1 MVGLAVPRHV
11 GDGYRCPGGPPL
23 RLSPRYQYISG
34 VSRGF
39 FQRDTLPNL
48 PDGSASHCCDGVSR
62 IFFQSAAYMARNISM
77 DDAASPAR
85 IVSALCST
93 PSSLLVI
100 FKFTLA
106 LFRAGKKSVFTVA
119 RGNLKIP
126 VISRVEEYGMKNLI
140 TWAGMAML
148 FTIPL
153 AAQQSNTPSPQ
164 SPQDSSAM
172 EQRIKDLEERII
184 ALEGQV
190 RMLKAAPAA
199 APAEPAAV
207 SSPTSVQAQATA
219 PVPAPAPAETAAAPG
234 ALPVYGGASAS
245 AKALNPDISVIGD
258 FIGKAGGNSVQPTPS
273 LEMHESEIGLQ
284 AIIDPYARGD
294 FFLSFGESG
303 VNLEEGYITF
313 TALPAG
319 IVAKVGKMR
328 SAFGKVNM
336 MHNHVLPWVD
346 RPLVT
351 NNLVGGEDGI
361 DDAGVSISRIIP
373 APKGLFLEATGQ
385 VFRGDSGTDESPVFH
400 SSRNSDVS
408 AVAHLRSYADIS
420 ESTNVDIGLSY
431 SRGHN
436 ELGTDFLTQLYGI
449 DATLRWKPLRRSI
462 YHSFVG
468 RGEFIWSQ
476 RQQVPSE
483 QRAFGFYTSADYQL
497 GRRWFLGGR
506 YDLSDRSR
514 FANLT
519 DKGGSVILTYW
530 PSEFSQIRGQ
540 YRHTSYADNITAN
553 ELFMQVIFSLGAHGA
568 HPF

>member
-1 MVGLAVPRHV
+1 
-11 GDGYRCPGGPPL
+11 
-23 RLSPRYQYISG
+23 
-34 VSRGF
+34 
-39 FQRDTLPNL
+39 
-48 PDGSASHCCDGVSR
+48 
-62 IFFQSAAYMARNISM
+62 
-77 DDAASPAR
+77 
-85 IVSALCST
+85 
-93 PSSLLVI
+93 
-100 FKFTLA
+100 
-106 LFRAGKKSVFTVA
+106 
-119 RGNLKIP
+119 
-126 VISRVEEYGMKNLI
+126 MKNLI
-140 TWAGMAML
+140 TWAGVAML

-153 AAQQSNTPSPQ
+153 VAQPSNTPSPQ
-164 SPQDSSAM
+164 NPPDSSAM

-190 RMLKAAPAA
+190 RMLKATPAA
-199 APAEPAAV
+199 APAQPAAV
-207 SSPTSVQAQATA
+207 SGPTAAQAQVAV
-219 PVPAPAPAETAAAPG
+219 PPPAPTPAEAPPVAPG

-273 LEMHESEIGLQ
+273 LEMHESEVGFQ

-294 FFLSFGESG
+294 FFISFGESG

-319 IVAKVGKMR
+319 IVARVGKMR
-328 SAFGKVNM
+328 SVFGKVNM

-385 VFRGDSGTDESPVFH
+385 VFRGDSGADDSPVFH
-400 SSRNSDVS
+400 ASRDSDVS
-408 AVAHLRSYADIS
+408 AVAHLRSYADIN
-420 ESTNVDIGLSY
+420 ESTNIDIGLSY
-431 SRGHN
+431 ARGHN
-436 ELGTDFLTQLYGI
+436 ELGTAFLTQLYGI
-449 DATLRWKPLRRSI
+449 DATVRWKPLRRSI

-476 RQQVPSE
+476 RQQVPTE

-519 DKGGSVILTYW
+519 DKGGSLVLTYW

-540 YRHTSYADNITAN
+540 YRHTSYADNISAN